1 MSIFDLMT
9 MEAEGYDNRAVNVFF
24 QNETFKTRII
34 VLGAE
39 GRIPECQMETYVM
52 FLVIE
57 GEVLLK
63 KNNETSV
70 LKKDQVFISEP
81 ACLSMESSRG
91 ARLMGVQI
99 KKKD

>member
-1 MSIFDLMT
+1 MNIFDLMT
-9 MEAEGYDNRAVNVFF
+9 MDAESYDNRAVNVFF

-34 VLGAE
+34 VLDAG
-39 GRIPECQMETYVM
+39 GKIPACKMETYVI
-52 FLVIE
+52 FLVVE

-63 KNNETSV
+63 RNNETSV

-81 ACLSMESSRG
+81 ACLSMESSKG
-91 ARLMGVQI
+91 ARLMGIQI

>member
-1 MSIFDLMT
+1 MKIFDLMT

-34 VLGAE
+34 VLGA
-39 GRIPECQMETYVM
+39 GGKIPECQMDTYVM
-52 FLVIE
+52 FLVVE
-57 GEVLLK
+57 GEVMLK
-63 KNNETSV
+63 KNEEFSI

-81 ACLSMESSRG
+81 ANLSMESTSG

-99 KKKD
+99 KTKG